1 METIRSCGVSR
12 TANCSAA
19 FLRTVRSIS
28 SSGMRAGGAQ
38 FPEGEHPVS
47 VSEADSWAH

>member
-1 METIRSCGVSR
+1 LVASAIVGARGLQSRAALPSLAGVE
-12 TANCSAA
+12 
-19 FLRTVRSIS
+19 LDH
-28 SSGMRAGGAQ
+28 GGAQ